1 MVSEFEIREWLS
13 RLVAQEITLD
23 VFEDWFASNTW
34 NIHQQGSGEAQK
46 LAYAVELRLAEHSS
60 GHLSD
65 DDLRRE
71 LEPFVSRHARRIGQP
86 QQTIRTESSSTV
98 FTYLAVQMLSAD
110 IRLSGVCVS
119 EVGPG
124 TGA

>member
-23 VFEDWFASNTW
+23 VFEDWFVSNTW
-34 NIHQQGSGEAQK
+34 NIHRQGGDEAQK

-60 GHLSD
+60 GHLNSNG
-65 DDLRRE
+65 LRRE
-71 LEPFVSRHARRIGQP
+71 LEPFVSRYARSIGQP

-98 FTYLAVQMLSAD
+98 LTYQAVQTLSAD
-110 IRLSGVCVS
+110 IRPSGVS
-119 EVGPG
+119 ALEVAPAA
-124 TGA
+124 GA